1 MATQQAT
8 ASAVSVFVHSTG
20 TGPFL
25 WDRIPET
32 VLGGTPKIAPA
43 NVGYPPN
50 APLARG
56 STTSAKEDAALVLAA
71 IPDTATAVHLY
82 AHSYGGY
89 VALELLSLLGA
100 RVASL
105 FLYEP
110 VLFGA
115 LAREESA
122 DPAALAEAKF
132 FGDNRWFL
140 DDEER
145 GGSEEWLATF
155 IDYWNQPGSFQR
167 MPASMQA
174 YSRLVSWKMF
184 QEVRACFY
192 EASSFD
198 GYQLPAHTTLARGER
213 SPKASRAMVQALAQ
227 RHPHV
232 TVAELARTGHMAPLT
247 HPAILAEA
255 MAAHAERAD
264 VRSM

>member
-1 MATQQAT
+1 MATQQIT
-8 ASAVSVFVHSTG
+8 AGAVSVFVHSTG

-25 WDRIPET
+25 WDRIPEA
-32 VLGGTPKIAPA
+32 VLAGTSKIAPA
-43 NVGYPPN
+43 NLGYPPN
-50 APLARG
+50 APLPRG
-56 STTSAKEDAALVLAA
+56 TKCSATEDAASLLAA
-71 IPDTATAVHLY
+71 IPESASAVHLY

-89 VALELLSLLGA
+89 VALQLLPLLGD

-105 FLYEP
+105 FLCEP

-132 FGDNRWFL
+132 FQDNRWFI

-145 GGSEEWLATF
+145 GGSEEWLTLF

-174 YSRLVSWKMF
+174 YSRMVGWKMF

-213 SPKASRAMVQALAQ
+213 SPKASRAMVEALAQ
-227 RHPHV
+227 RYPHA
-232 TVAELARTGHMAPLT
+232 TVAELGKTGHMAPLT
-247 HPAILAEA
+247 HPVLVAEA
-255 MAAHAERAD
+255 MAAHAARVRA
-264 VRSM
+264 

>member
-1 MATQQAT
+1 MATQH
-8 ASAVSVFVHSTG
+8 VSVFVHSTG

-25 WDRIPET
+25 WDRIPEA
-32 VLGGTPKIAPA
+32 VLAGSAKVAPP
-43 NVGYPPN
+43 NLGYPPN
-50 APLARG
+50 APLPRG
-56 STTSAKEDAALVLAA
+56 SKTTAKEDAALVLAA
-71 IPDTATAVHLY
+71 IPESATAVHLY
-82 AHSYGGY
+82 AHSYGGF
-89 VALELLSLLGA
+89 VALELLSLLGGRA
-100 RVASL
+100 ASL

-132 FGDNRWFL
+132 FADNRWFI

-155 IDYWNQPGSFQR
+155 IDYWNQPGSFHR
-167 MPASMQA
+167 MPESMQA
-174 YSRLVSWKMF
+174 YSRMVSWKMF

-198 GYQLPAHTTLARGER
+198 GYELPAHTTLARGER
-213 SPKASRAMVQALAQ
+213 SPKASRAMVHALAQ
-227 RHPHV
+227 RHPHA
-232 TVAELARTGHMAPLT
+232 TVVELGKTGHMAPLT

-255 MAAHAERAD
+255 MVGHATRA
-264 VRSM
+264 RG